1 MDKVHEKLDEAK
13 AEIEKLR
20 AEYKSKAEL
29 CENLK
34 KAHNE
39 QLIKSK
45 EASLKSEKQSQ
56 ELNEKVEEIS
66 VAKQMCEELKC
77 SLNKKESI
85 IRQLSAAN
93 DKLRVDCDEKSLK
106 WEKENRDLVLALD
119 QANEKIMDQEKN
131 LRAYREEIEGLKGC
145 LSVSQKK
152 CLEAGKRAEASKE
165 LRERDDM
172 LLNSEEEKMKLQDQL
187 KWKKEQFAHLQE
199 AHEKLRNQF
208 KTSKKDWEQ
217 ERSTLLDEICSLQT
231 RLDSQ
236 TRISEDLKKRLQM
249 CNQALTHEESRRK
262 YLEAQVSEFQKQSEN
277 AFAEYQ
283 DAKSLLE
290 CLTAQRDKE
299 ISALRHSLGTKET
312 DYKEMEYQAA
322 KLEQENQE
330 LRISLRELQEAGIQE
345 SGASSS
351 QAKLRN
357 KLKSL
362 EQMHRD
368 STAKLRA
375 KEAELNSQME
385 KMAGDLNGCRS
396 ELENKDVA
404 IEELRMEL
412 EGYQS
417 LAMQLKLQNE
427 EISVMLLV
435 LKLGISEAQLR
446 LANEKA
452 EMDVQDKEREEKVSL
467 LMKQLEMNNA
477 ALSANRAKE
486 ADLSSQLEM
495 MAGDLNECR
504 LGLENKDAAI
514 EELRMELEGSQSLAM
529 QLKLQNEEIS
539 VMLLVLKLGISEA
552 QLRLANEKAEMDV
565 KDKEREEK
573 VSLLMKQLEMN
584 NAALSA
590 NRAKEAGLSSQM
602 EMMAGDL
609 NDCRLG
615 LEDKDTA
622 IEELRM
628 ELEGCQ
634 SLAMQL
640 KLQNEEIS
648 VMLLVLKLGISEAQL
663 RLANEKAEMDV
674 QDKEREEKVSLLMKQ
689 LEMNNAALSANRAKE
704 AGLSSQ
710 MEMMAGD
717 LNDCRLGLEDKD
729 TAIEE
734 LRMGLEGSQSLAMQ
748 LKLQN
753 EEISVMLLV
762 LKLGISEAQLRLA
775 NEKAEMD
782 VQDKER
788 EEKVSLLMKQLEMN
802 NAALSANRAK
812 EAGLSSQMEMM
823 AGDLNDCRLGLED
836 KDTAIE
842 ELRMGLEGSQSLA
855 MQLKLQNEEI
865 SVMLLVLKLGI
876 SEAQLKLANERAEM
890 DVHDKE
896 REEHVSLLM
905 KQLEMKNAALFAK
918 RDKEAELSSQT
929 EKMAGDLK
937 ACQFE
942 LENKDAAIEEL
953 RMELEGCQS
962 LAMQL
967 KLQNEEISV
976 MLLVLKLGIS
986 EAQSKLANERIEM
999 DVHDKEREEKVSLL
1013 MKQLEMKNS
1022 APSEAQLKLAK
1033 EKAELD
1039 VYAKER
1045 EDNVSLLMKQLEMKN
1060 AALLRAQ
1067 KDTVGERE
1075 KAESLD
1081 GQRLLMQ
1088 KELERY
1094 KDLLEESSRCQL
1106 RLKEQVLKME
1116 SSSKEK
1122 LGEVCEALER
1132 ANAEYAEKICENN
1145 EIEFELQIWKSIAER
1160 LKCDLEENHAVRK
1173 ELEASL
1179 LSQVDVGETIKQEK
1193 NSLIQMLEERDRRI
1207 DDLQQQIVF
1216 LDQKLGARE
1225 TEAASFAGMET
1236 EMSFDPEK
1244 VSFFQTTREKDK
1256 VLEQFEKEVAWLEQE
1271 SLRRELES
1279 AVLSQT
1285 VAERTFAHEKEK
1297 LIHQLEDKNQRLH
1310 DLMQQ
1315 VKSLEQE
1322 FNSSLVSFS
1331 SQLAKKQ
1338 AEINLVHEAWERLT
1352 AAELLTVLEVEEKKL
1367 MIVELEDDISNMHQK
1382 LELQEQSFCH
1392 SRQQALEIEAELD
1405 AKQLEI
1411 KNLTTQMETKL
1422 RTSDALVN
1430 ELKNEKR
1437 SLLEDAMKLLSD
1449 RENLLGFITGMGDG
1463 ISEFSTEN
1471 SQLMSDLSQ
1480 MVQSF
1485 DNNDSGMVSKDDEE
1499 LFQSVKENWNIHSS
1513 PATKKC
1519 EVISD
1524 GRPPFR
1530 ERNN

>member
-1 MDKVHEKLDEAK
+1 VVGEGKKMDKVYEKLDEAK

-56 ELNEKVEEIS
+56 DLNEKAEEIS

-77 SLNKKESI
+77 SLNKKESV

-119 QANEKIMDQEKN
+119 QANEKIMDQEQN

-152 CLEAGKRAEASKE
+152 CLGADKRAKASKE

-208 KTSKKDWEQ
+208 KASKKDWEQ

-330 LRISLRELQEAGIQE
+330 FRISLRELQEAGIQE

-368 STAKLRA
+368 STVKLRA

-385 KMAGDLNGCRS
+385 KMAGDLHGCRS

-565 KDKEREEK
+565 
-573 VSLLMKQLEMN
+573 
-584 NAALSA
+584 
-590 NRAKEAGLSSQM
+590 
-602 EMMAGDL
+602 
-609 NDCRLG
+609 
-615 LEDKDTA
+615 
-622 IEELRM
+622 
-628 ELEGCQ
+628 
-634 SLAMQL
+634 
-640 KLQNEEIS
+640 
-648 VMLLVLKLGISEAQL
+648 
-663 RLANEKAEMDV
+663 

-762 LKLGISEAQLRLA
+762 LKLGIY
-775 NEKAEMD
+775 
-782 VQDKER
+782 
-788 EEKVSLLMKQLEMN
+788 
-802 NAALSANRAK
+802 
-812 EAGLSSQMEMM
+812 
-823 AGDLNDCRLGLED
+823 
-836 KDTAIE
+836 
-842 ELRMGLEGSQSLA
+842 
-855 MQLKLQNEEI
+855 
-865 SVMLLVLKLGI
+865 
-876 SEAQLKLANERAEM
+876 EAQLKLANERAEM

-1106 RLKEQVLKME
+1106 RLKEQVLQME

-1145 EIEFELQIWKSIAER
+1145 EIEFELQLWKSIAER

-1216 LDQKLGARE
+1216 LDHKLGARE

-1352 AAELLTVLEVEEKKL
+1352 AAEILTVLEVEEKKL

-1463 ISEFSTEN
+1463 ISEFSTAN

-1485 DNNDSGMVSKDDEE
+1485 DNNDSGMVSKEDEE

>member
-1 MDKVHEKLDEAK
+1 VVGEGKKMDKVYEKLDEAK

-56 ELNEKVEEIS
+56 DLNEKAEEIS

-77 SLNKKESI
+77 SLNKKESV

-119 QANEKIMDQEKN
+119 QANEKIMDQEQN

-152 CLEAGKRAEASKE
+152 CLGADKRAKASKE

-208 KTSKKDWEQ
+208 KASKKDWEQ

-368 STAKLRA
+368 STVKLRA
-375 KEAELNSQME
+375 KEAELNSQIE
-385 KMAGDLNGCRS
+385 KMAGDLNGCWS

-404 IEELRMEL
+404 IKELRMEL

-565 KDKEREEK
+565 
-573 VSLLMKQLEMN
+573 
-584 NAALSA
+584 
-590 NRAKEAGLSSQM
+590 
-602 EMMAGDL
+602 
-609 NDCRLG
+609 
-615 LEDKDTA
+615 
-622 IEELRM
+622 
-628 ELEGCQ
+628 
-634 SLAMQL
+634 
-640 KLQNEEIS
+640 
-648 VMLLVLKLGISEAQL
+648 
-663 RLANEKAEMDV
+663 

-762 LKLGISEAQLRLA
+762 LKLGIY
-775 NEKAEMD
+775 
-782 VQDKER
+782 
-788 EEKVSLLMKQLEMN
+788 
-802 NAALSANRAK
+802 
-812 EAGLSSQMEMM
+812 
-823 AGDLNDCRLGLED
+823 
-836 KDTAIE
+836 
-842 ELRMGLEGSQSLA
+842 
-855 MQLKLQNEEI
+855 
-865 SVMLLVLKLGI
+865 
-876 SEAQLKLANERAEM
+876 EAQLKLASERAEM

-1106 RLKEQVLKME
+1106 RLKEQVLQME

-1145 EIEFELQIWKSIAER
+1145 EIEFELQLWKSIAER

-1216 LDQKLGARE
+1216 LDHKLGARE

-1352 AAELLTVLEVEEKKL
+1352 AAEILTVLEVEEKKL

-1463 ISEFSTEN
+1463 ISEFSTAN

-1485 DNNDSGMVSKDDEE
+1485 DNNDSGMVSKEDEE

>member
-1 MDKVHEKLDEAK
+1 
-13 AEIEKLR
+13 
-20 AEYKSKAEL
+20 
-29 CENLK
+29 
-34 KAHNE
+34 
-39 QLIKSK
+39 
-45 EASLKSEKQSQ
+45 
-56 ELNEKVEEIS
+56 
-66 VAKQMCEELKC
+66 
-77 SLNKKESI
+77 
-85 IRQLSAAN
+85 
-93 DKLRVDCDEKSLK
+93 
-106 WEKENRDLVLALD
+106 
-119 QANEKIMDQEKN
+119 
-131 LRAYREEIEGLKGC
+131 
-145 LSVSQKK
+145 
-152 CLEAGKRAEASKE
+152 
-165 LRERDDM
+165 
-172 LLNSEEEKMKLQDQL
+172 
-187 KWKKEQFAHLQE
+187 
-199 AHEKLRNQF
+199 
-208 KTSKKDWEQ
+208 
-217 ERSTLLDEICSLQT
+217 
-231 RLDSQ
+231 
-236 TRISEDLKKRLQM
+236 
-249 CNQALTHEESRRK
+249 
-262 YLEAQVSEFQKQSEN
+262 
-277 AFAEYQ
+277 
-283 DAKSLLE
+283 
-290 CLTAQRDKE
+290 
-299 ISALRHSLGTKET
+299 
-312 DYKEMEYQAA
+312 
-322 KLEQENQE
+322 
-330 LRISLRELQEAGIQE
+330 
-345 SGASSS
+345 
-351 QAKLRN
+351 
-357 KLKSL
+357 
-362 EQMHRD
+362 
-368 STAKLRA
+368 
-375 KEAELNSQME
+375 
-385 KMAGDLNGCRS
+385 
-396 ELENKDVA
+396 
-404 IEELRMEL
+404 
-412 EGYQS
+412 
-417 LAMQLKLQNE
+417 
-427 EISVMLLV
+427 
-435 LKLGISEAQLR
+435 
-446 LANEKA
+446 
-452 EMDVQDKEREEKVSL
+452 
-467 LMKQLEMNNA
+467 
-477 ALSANRAKE
+477 
-486 ADLSSQLEM
+486 
-495 MAGDLNECR
+495 
-504 LGLENKDAAI
+504 
-514 EELRMELEGSQSLAM
+514 
-529 QLKLQNEEIS
+529 
-539 VMLLVLKLGISEA
+539 
-552 QLRLANEKAEMDV
+552 
-565 KDKEREEK
+565 
-573 VSLLMKQLEMN
+573 
-584 NAALSA
+584 
-590 NRAKEAGLSSQM
+590 
-602 EMMAGDL
+602 
-609 NDCRLG
+609 
-615 LEDKDTA
+615 
-622 IEELRM
+622 
-628 ELEGCQ
+628 
-634 SLAMQL
+634 
-640 KLQNEEIS
+640 
-648 VMLLVLKLGISEAQL
+648 
-663 RLANEKAEMDV
+663 
-674 QDKEREEKVSLLMKQ
+674 MKQ

-762 LKLGISEAQLRLA
+762 LKLGIY
-775 NEKAEMD
+775 
-782 VQDKER
+782 
-788 EEKVSLLMKQLEMN
+788 
-802 NAALSANRAK
+802 
-812 EAGLSSQMEMM
+812 
-823 AGDLNDCRLGLED
+823 
-836 KDTAIE
+836 
-842 ELRMGLEGSQSLA
+842 
-855 MQLKLQNEEI
+855 
-865 SVMLLVLKLGI
+865 
-876 SEAQLKLANERAEM
+876 EAQLKLANERAEM

-1106 RLKEQVLKME
+1106 RLKEQVLQME

-1145 EIEFELQIWKSIAER
+1145 EIEFELQLWKSIAER

-1216 LDQKLGARE
+1216 LDHKLGARE

-1352 AAELLTVLEVEEKKL
+1352 AAEILTVLEVEEKKL

-1463 ISEFSTEN
+1463 ISEFSTAN

-1485 DNNDSGMVSKDDEE
+1485 DNNDSGMVSKEDEE

>member
-1 MDKVHEKLDEAK
+1 VVGEGKKMDKVYEKLDEAK

-56 ELNEKVEEIS
+56 DLNEKAEEIS

-77 SLNKKESI
+77 SLNKKESV

-119 QANEKIMDQEKN
+119 QANEKIMDQEQN

-152 CLEAGKRAEASKE
+152 CLGADKRAKASKE

-208 KTSKKDWEQ
+208 KASKKDWEQ

-368 STAKLRA
+368 STVKLRA
-375 KEAELNSQME
+375 KEAELNSQIE
-385 KMAGDLNGCRS
+385 KMAGDLNGCWS

-404 IEELRMEL
+404 IKELRMEL
-412 EGYQS
+412 EGY
-417 LAMQLKLQNE
+417 
-427 EISVMLLV
+427 
-435 LKLGISEAQLR
+435 
-446 LANEKA
+446 
-452 EMDVQDKEREEKVSL
+452 
-467 LMKQLEMNNA
+467 
-477 ALSANRAKE
+477 
-486 ADLSSQLEM
+486 
-495 MAGDLNECR
+495 
-504 LGLENKDAAI
+504 
-514 EELRMELEGSQSLAM
+514 
-529 QLKLQNEEIS
+529 
-539 VMLLVLKLGISEA
+539 
-552 QLRLANEKAEMDV
+552 
-565 KDKEREEK
+565 
-573 VSLLMKQLEMN
+573 
-584 NAALSA
+584 
-590 NRAKEAGLSSQM
+590 
-602 EMMAGDL
+602 
-609 NDCRLG
+609 
-615 LEDKDTA
+615 
-622 IEELRM
+622 
-628 ELEGCQ
+628 Q

-762 LKLGISEAQLRLA
+762 LKLGIY
-775 NEKAEMD
+775 
-782 VQDKER
+782 
-788 EEKVSLLMKQLEMN
+788 
-802 NAALSANRAK
+802 
-812 EAGLSSQMEMM
+812 
-823 AGDLNDCRLGLED
+823 
-836 KDTAIE
+836 
-842 ELRMGLEGSQSLA
+842 
-855 MQLKLQNEEI
+855 
-865 SVMLLVLKLGI
+865 
-876 SEAQLKLANERAEM
+876 EAQLKLASERAEM

-1106 RLKEQVLKME
+1106 RLKEQVLQME

-1145 EIEFELQIWKSIAER
+1145 EIEFELQLWKSIAER

-1216 LDQKLGARE
+1216 LDHKLGARE

-1352 AAELLTVLEVEEKKL
+1352 AAEILTVLEVEEKKL

-1463 ISEFSTEN
+1463 ISEFSTAN

-1485 DNNDSGMVSKDDEE
+1485 DNNDSGMVSKEDEE

>member
-1 MDKVHEKLDEAK
+1 VVGEGKKMDKVYEKLDEAK

-56 ELNEKVEEIS
+56 DLNEKAEEIS

-77 SLNKKESI
+77 SLNKKESV

-119 QANEKIMDQEKN
+119 QANEKIMDQEQN

-152 CLEAGKRAEASKE
+152 CLGADKRAKASKE

-208 KTSKKDWEQ
+208 KASKKDWEQ

-368 STAKLRA
+368 STVKLRA
-375 KEAELNSQME
+375 KEAELNSQIE
-385 KMAGDLNGCRS
+385 KMAGDLNGCWS

-404 IEELRMEL
+404 IKELRMEL

-565 KDKEREEK
+565 QDKEREEK

-762 LKLGISEAQLRLA
+762 LKLGIY
-775 NEKAEMD
+775 
-782 VQDKER
+782 
-788 EEKVSLLMKQLEMN
+788 
-802 NAALSANRAK
+802 
-812 EAGLSSQMEMM
+812 
-823 AGDLNDCRLGLED
+823 
-836 KDTAIE
+836 
-842 ELRMGLEGSQSLA
+842 
-855 MQLKLQNEEI
+855 
-865 SVMLLVLKLGI
+865 
-876 SEAQLKLANERAEM
+876 EAQLKLASERAEM

-1106 RLKEQVLKME
+1106 RLKEQVLQME

-1145 EIEFELQIWKSIAER
+1145 EIEFELQLWKSIAER

-1216 LDQKLGARE
+1216 LDHKLGARE

-1352 AAELLTVLEVEEKKL
+1352 AAEILTVLEVEEKKL

-1463 ISEFSTEN
+1463 ISEFSTAN

-1485 DNNDSGMVSKDDEE
+1485 DNNDSGMVSKEDEE

>member
-1 MDKVHEKLDEAK
+1 MDKVYEKLDEAK
-13 AEIEKLR
+13 AEIENLR
-20 AEYKSKAEL
+20 AECKSKAEL
-29 CENLK
+29 CKNLK

-39 QLIKSK
+39 QLIKSQ
-45 EASLKSEKQSQ
+45 EASLKIEKQSQ
-56 ELNEKVEEIS
+56 ELNEKAEEIS

-85 IRQLSAAN
+85 VKHLSAAN

-119 QANEKIMDQEKN
+119 EANERITDQEQN
-131 LRAYREEIEGLKGC
+131 IRAYREEIEGLKGC
-145 LSVSQKK
+145 LSLSQKK
-152 CLEAGKRAEASKE
+152 CLEAEKRAKASKE

-172 LLNSEEEKMKLQDQL
+172 LLNLEEENRKLEDQL

-208 KTSKKDWEQ
+208 RDSKKEWEK

-236 TRISEDLKKRLQM
+236 TRISEDLNKRLQM

-262 YLEAQVSEFQKQSEN
+262 YLEAQVSEFQTHFEN
-277 AFAEYQ
+277 AFAECQ

-299 ISALRHSLGTKET
+299 ISALRHSLGTKEM

-357 KLKSL
+357 RLKSL

-396 ELENKDVA
+396 ELENKDAA

-446 LANEKA
+446 LAKEKA
-452 EMDVQDKEREEKVSL
+452 AMDVQDKEREEKVSI
-467 LMKQLEMNNA
+467 LMKQLEMKNA

-486 ADLSSQLEM
+486 ADLSSQMEK
-495 MAGDLNECR
+495 MAGDLDDCR

-514 EELRMELEGSQSLAM
+514 EELRMELES
-529 QLKLQNEEIS
+529 
-539 VMLLVLKLGISEA
+539 
-552 QLRLANEKAEMDV
+552 
-565 KDKEREEK
+565 
-573 VSLLMKQLEMN
+573 
-584 NAALSA
+584 
-590 NRAKEAGLSSQM
+590 
-602 EMMAGDL
+602 
-609 NDCRLG
+609 
-615 LEDKDTA
+615 
-622 IEELRM
+622 
-628 ELEGCQ
+628 CQ

-648 VMLLVLKLGISEAQL
+648 VMLLVLKLGISEAQSKFV
-663 RLANEKAEMDV
+663 NERVEMDV
-674 QDKEREEKVSLLMKQ
+674 HDKERGEKVSLLMKQ
-689 LEMNNAALSANRAKE
+689 LEMKNAALSANMAKE
-704 AGLSSQ
+704 ADLSSQ
-710 MEMMAGD
+710 MEKMAGD
-717 LNDCRLGLEDKD
+717 LNDCRLGLENKD
-729 TAIEE
+729 AAIEE
-734 LRMGLEGSQSLAMQ
+734 LRMELESCQSLAMQ

-762 LKLGISEAQLRLA
+762 LKLGISEAQSKFV
-775 NEKAEMD
+775 NERVEMD
-782 VQDKER
+782 VHDKER
-788 EEKVSLLMKQLEMN
+788 EEKVSLLMKQLEMK
-802 NAALSANRAK
+802 NAALSANMAK
-812 EAGLSSQMEMM
+812 EADLSSQMEKM
-823 AGDLNDCRLGLED
+823 AGDLNDCRLG
-836 KDTAIE
+836 
-842 ELRMGLEGSQSLA
+842 
-855 MQLKLQNEEI
+855 
-865 SVMLLVLKLGI
+865 
-876 SEAQLKLANERAEM
+876 
-890 DVHDKE
+890 
-896 REEHVSLLM
+896 
-905 KQLEMKNAALFAK
+905 
-918 RDKEAELSSQT
+918 
-929 EKMAGDLK
+929 
-937 ACQFE
+937 

-953 RMELEGCQS
+953 RMELEGCQSLAMQLKLQNEEISMMLLVLKLGISEAQLKLVNERAEMDVHDKEREEKVSLLMKQLEMKNSALYAKRDKEAGLSSQMEKMAGDLKACQSDLENKDAAVEELRMELEGHQS

-986 EAQSKLANERIEM
+986 EAQSKLANERVEM
-999 DVHDKEREEKVSLL
+999 DVHDKEREEKISLL

-1039 VYAKER
+1039 VQAKER
-1045 EDNVSLLMKQLEMKN
+1045 EDNISLLMQQLEMKN

-1075 KAESLD
+1075 KTESLSRRIESLD
-1081 GQRLLMQ
+1081 EQRLLMQ
-1088 KELERY
+1088 KEVERY
-1094 KDLLEESSRCQL
+1094 KEMLEESSRCQL
-1106 RLKEQVLKME
+1106 CLKEQVLQME

-1122 LGEVCEALER
+1122 LGEVCDALER

-1179 LSQVDVGETIKQEK
+1179 LSQVDVGETFKQEK
-1193 NSLIQMLEERDRRI
+1193 NSLIQMLEERNRRI

-1216 LDQKLGARE
+1216 LDQKLSTR
-1225 TEAASFAGMET
+1225 ET
-1236 EMSFDPEK
+1236 EMSFEQEK
-1244 VSFFQTTREKDK
+1244 VSLFQSTREKEK
-1256 VLEQFEKEVAWLEQE
+1256 VLEQLEKEVAWLEQE
-1271 SLRRELES
+1271 SLRREFEG

-1285 VAERTFAHEKEK
+1285 VAERTFGHEKEK
-1297 LIHQLEDKNQRLH
+1297 LILQLEDKNQRL
-1310 DLMQQ
+1310 DDQMQQ
-1315 VKSLEQE
+1315 VKSLEQK
-1322 FNSSLVSFS
+1322 FNSSLISFS

-1352 AAELLTVLEVEEKKL
+1352 AVEILAALEVEEKKL
-1367 MIVELEDDISNMHQK
+1367 MIVELEDDISNMHKK
-1382 LELQEQSFCH
+1382 LELQEKSFCH

-1411 KNLTTQMETKL
+1411 KNLTTQMETRL

-1437 SLLEDAMKLLSD
+1437 SLLEDVMKLLSD
-1449 RENLLGFITGMGDG
+1449 RENLLGFIAGLGDG
-1463 ISEFSTEN
+1463 ISEFSTAD
-1471 SQLMSDLSQ
+1471 SQLMSGLSR

-1485 DNNDSGMVSKDDEE
+1485 DNNGSGMVLKEDEE
-1499 LFQSVKENWNIHSS
+1499 LVESVKENWNIHSS
-1513 PATKKC
+1513 PATKKY

-1524 GRPPFR
+1524 ERPPFR

>member
-1 MDKVHEKLDEAK
+1 MDKVYEKLDEAK
-13 AEIEKLR
+13 AEIENLR
-20 AEYKSKAEL
+20 AECKSNAEL

-39 QLIKSK
+39 QLIKSQ
-45 EASLKSEKQSQ
+45 EASLKIEKQSQ
-56 ELNEKVEEIS
+56 ELNEKAEEIC

-85 IRQLSAAN
+85 IKHLSAAN

-119 QANEKIMDQEKN
+119 EANERITDQEQN
-131 LRAYREEIEGLKGC
+131 IRAYREEIEGLKGC
-145 LSVSQKK
+145 LSLSQKK
-152 CLEAGKRAEASKE
+152 CLEAEKRAKASKE

-172 LLNSEEEKMKLQDQL
+172 LLNLEEENRKLEDQL

-208 KTSKKDWEQ
+208 RDSKKEWGQ

-236 TRISEDLKKRLQM
+236 TRISEDLNKRLQM

-262 YLEAQVSEFQKQSEN
+262 YLEAQVSEFQTHFEN
-277 AFAEYQ
+277 AFAECQ

-299 ISALRHSLGTKET
+299 ISALRHSLGTKEM

-396 ELENKDVA
+396 ELENKDAA

-446 LANEKA
+446 LANEKSA
-452 EMDVQDKEREEKVSL
+452 MDVQDKEREEKVSI
-467 LMKQLEMNNA
+467 LMKQLETKNA

-486 ADLSSQLEM
+486 ADLSSQMEK
-495 MAGDLNECR
+495 MAGDLNDCR

-514 EELRMELEGSQSLAM
+514 EELRMELEGCQSLAM
-529 QLKLQNEEIS
+529 RLKLQNEEIS

-552 QLRLANEKAEMDV
+552 QSKLVNERVEMDV
-565 KDKEREEK
+565 CDKEREEK
-573 VSLLMKQLEMN
+573 VSLLMKQLEMKN
-584 NAALSA
+584 SALYA
-590 NRAKEAGLSSQM
+590 KRDKEAGLSSQI
-602 EMMAGDL
+602 EKMAGDL
-609 NDCRLG
+609 KACQSD
-615 LEDKDTA
+615 LENKDAA
-622 IEELRM
+622 IEELSL
-628 ELEGCQ
+628 ELEGYQ

-648 VMLLVLKLGISEAQL
+648 VMF
-663 RLANEKAEMDV
+663 
-674 QDKEREEKVSLLMKQ
+674 
-689 LEMNNAALSANRAKE
+689 
-704 AGLSSQ
+704 
-710 MEMMAGD
+710 
-717 LNDCRLGLEDKD
+717 
-729 TAIEE
+729 
-734 LRMGLEGSQSLAMQ
+734 
-748 LKLQN
+748 
-753 EEISVMLLV
+753 
-762 LKLGISEAQLRLA
+762 
-775 NEKAEMD
+775 
-782 VQDKER
+782 
-788 EEKVSLLMKQLEMN
+788 
-802 NAALSANRAK
+802 
-812 EAGLSSQMEMM
+812 
-823 AGDLNDCRLGLED
+823 
-836 KDTAIE
+836 
-842 ELRMGLEGSQSLA
+842 
-855 MQLKLQNEEI
+855 
-865 SVMLLVLKLGI
+865 LVLKLGI
-876 SEAQLKLANERAEM
+876 SEAQLKLANERVEM
-890 DVHDKE
+890 DVLDKE
-896 REEHVSLLM
+896 REEKVSLLM
-905 KQLEMKNAALFAK
+905 KELEMKNSALYAK
-918 RDKEAELSSQT
+918 RDKEAGLSSQM

-937 ACQFE
+937 ACQSD

-953 RMELEGCQS
+953 RMELDGHQS

-986 EAQSKLANERIEM
+986 EAQSKLANERAEM

-1033 EKAELD
+1033 EKDELD
-1039 VYAKER
+1039 VQAKER
-1045 EDNVSLLMKQLEMKN
+1045 EDNISLLMQQLEMKN
-1060 AALLRAQ
+1060 AALFRAQ

-1075 KAESLD
+1075 KAESLSRRIESLD
-1081 GQRLLMQ
+1081 EQRLLMQ

-1094 KDLLEESSRCQL
+1094 KKMLEESSRCQL
-1106 RLKEQVLKME
+1106 GLKEQVLQME

-1122 LGEVCEALER
+1122 LVEVCDALER
-1132 ANAEYAEKICENN
+1132 ANTEYAEKICENN

-1179 LSQVDVGETIKQEK
+1179 LSQVDVGETFKQEK

-1207 DDLQQQIVF
+1207 DDLEQQIVF
-1216 LDQKLGARE
+1216 LDQKLSAR
-1225 TEAASFAGMET
+1225 ET
-1236 EMSFDPEK
+1236 EMSFEQEK
-1244 VSFFQTTREKDK
+1244 VSFFQSTRDKDK
-1256 VLEQFEKEVAWLEQE
+1256 VLEQLEKEIAWLEQE
-1271 SLRRELES
+1271 SLRREFEG

-1285 VAERTFAHEKEK
+1285 VAERTFGHEKEK
-1297 LIHQLEDKNQRLH
+1297 LILQLEVKNQRLD

-1315 VKSLEQE
+1315 VKSLEQK
-1322 FNSSLVSFS
+1322 FNSSLISFS

-1338 AEINLVHEAWERLT
+1338 AEITLVHEAWERLT
-1352 AAELLTVLEVEEKKL
+1352 AVEILAALEVEEKKL

-1382 LELQEQSFCH
+1382 LELQEKSFCH

-1411 KNLTTQMETKL
+1411 KNLTTQMETRL

-1437 SLLEDAMKLLSD
+1437 SLLEDVMKLLSD
-1449 RENLLGFITGMGDG
+1449 RENLLGFIAGLGDG
-1463 ISEFSTEN
+1463 ISEFSTAD
-1471 SQLMSDLSQ
+1471 SQLMSGLSR

-1485 DNNDSGMVSKDDEE
+1485 DNNDSEMVLKEDEE
-1499 LFQSVKENWNIHSS
+1499 ELVQSVKENWNMHSS
-1513 PATKKC
+1513 PATKKY